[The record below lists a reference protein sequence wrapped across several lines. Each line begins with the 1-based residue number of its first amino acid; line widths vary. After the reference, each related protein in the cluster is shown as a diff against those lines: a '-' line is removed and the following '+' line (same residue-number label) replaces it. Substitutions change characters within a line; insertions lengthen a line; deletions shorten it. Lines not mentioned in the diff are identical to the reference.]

1 MERVVSRE
9 DAEKAL
15 KGMIAIMDSL
25 DLAGCLLD
33 NELEQFY
40 NFNSIINDYIKGW
53 AGNGEPIALVE
64 VYYYTPN
71 NIRPY
76 KKAKYKVNN
85 YGWQYDTEKTN
96 KQDGYAGVKGV
107 PITKFRI
114 CID

>member
-40 NFNSIINDYIKGW
+40 NFNSIINDYIKG
-53 AGNGEPIALVE
+53 GIKES
-64 VYYYTPN
+64 
-71 NIRPY
+71 
-76 KKAKYKVNN
+76 
-85 YGWQYDTEKTN
+85 
-96 KQDGYAGVKGV
+96 YASSEELSK
-107 PITKFRI
+107 I
-114 CID
+114 